1 MNRVKGEPG
10 TRPKPKVK
18 VKRRQSGNIKDQAQR
33 PVERITEFLPDIQPW
48 ERENCCS
55 WLAFTDSVLETARHT
70 GLSIAQV
77 QRIATETPEYII
89 QVRSAIGMVVK
100 QRFERTI
107 LVIQDKI
114 ADGIRSIP
122 GIPTSEQADSIYTL
136 CKCVALQAE
145 NRQVLSGLPESIT
158 RSEGNVI
165 DPRAQ
170 RESDRRYLL
179 SLVQEM
185 AGRSPE
191 LVQKIFERA
200 NREAEGEIGEGV
212 AEA

>member
-1 MNRVKGEPG
+1 
-10 TRPKPKVK
+10 
-18 VKRRQSGNIKDQAQR
+18 
-33 PVERITEFLPDIQPW
+33 
-48 ERENCCS
+48 
-55 WLAFTDSVLETARHT
+55 
-70 GLSIAQV
+70 
-77 QRIATETPEYII
+77 
-89 QVRSAIGMVVK
+89 
-100 QRFERTI
+100 
-107 LVIQDKI
+107 
-114 ADGIRSIP
+114 
-122 GIPTSEQADSIYTL
+122 
-136 CKCVALQAE
+136 
-145 NRQVLSGLPESIT
+145 
-158 RSEGNVI
+158 VI

>member
-1 MNRVKGEPG
+1 
-10 TRPKPKVK
+10 
-18 VKRRQSGNIKDQAQR
+18 
-33 PVERITEFLPDIQPW
+33 
-48 ERENCCS
+48 
-55 WLAFTDSVLETARHT
+55 VLETARHT